1 MIKFD
6 LETLKTRLNLYLCP
20 ILLGASVCYATIYS
34 LYQPSAILYTLI
46 FFFAEVLLYI
56 VFDNIK
62 TKKIL
67 CPIIYGGMLI
77 LSWAASLSL
86 TAIGTRL
93 NKDWMAF
100 MMWFLGS
107 ANIDENQPFFLNA
120 VFIGGGFFLTSI
132 LYYFTQIRYRS
143 PNIMLCILFPFVI
156 YARRNEA
163 MEEIMITIIVSLYLA
178 VIIHNRM
185 FDPAKPANQKVKLK
199 LDRSYIISIA
209 LFVAVTGMITMM
221 IDRPA
226 YRSLL
231 ERNLNSTRFGNIGN
245 TEIGGGRSSGDDFS
259 YTSTPRY
266 NSRDFTDDPLFYLKT
281 DSTDDILYLRRQ
293 TFASFNGDVWEI
305 DRNSIDQKHLY
316 YNGVYDQSNE
326 NVMLFVKEIQRKINS
341 DDTPKKPE
349 LSHYYTGY
357 VYSDSYSP
365 IILPAPFGAYPD
377 EEGSN
382 KIQYQPL
389 EDMTFYR
396 YASGG
401 NVLNKLD
408 DTFTY
413 VPQSSAYEYAASLGF
428 TEEDYLDLLS
438 QAPDYIS
445 KSLIADLESARSKY
459 TSTDNISQE
468 VSELA
473 HRITADCYSDLEK
486 ALVLTEYFSL
496 NNYVYDDEYEPEDK
510 SIDYFIFEG
519 KTGVC
524 TSYAT
529 AMTLMARS
537 IGLPARYVEG
547 YAAFEKDGDRFII
560 RDSYAHAFV
569 EIYIPGT
576 GWLTF
581 DPTVA
586 DYREKPE
593 RSKFKDILPKLIK
606 ILSRIAVMLTVT
618 VLIFLFLLKDRI
630 IERFFRFTQVFRN
643 PKQKTLKLYSNLVKV
658 VGLSTNSDYHT
669 YTVGNMHTYLLDNRG
684 TSPEQLLQLF
694 EKTAYGGYTPTEDDY
709 KKAYKEYKKCYKYIR
724 KPPKKSTN
732 K

>member
-1 MIKFD
+1 MNKIN
-6 LETLKTRLNLYLCP
+6 LETLKTRFSLYLCP

-34 LYQPSAILYTLI
+34 LYQPSSILYTVL
-46 FFFAEVLLYI
+46 FFFAEILLYI

-77 LSWAASLSL
+77 VSWAAVLML
-86 TAIGTRL
+86 VGIGTRL
-93 NKDWMAF
+93 NNDWLAF
-100 MMWFLGS
+100 MLWFFGS

-120 VFIGGGFFLTSI
+120 VFIGGGFFLASI
-132 LYYFTQIRYRS
+132 LYYYTQIRYRS
-143 PNIMLCILFPFVI
+143 PGIMLCILFPFVI

-185 FDPAKPANQKVKLK
+185 FDPSKSDKQKIKFK
-199 LDRSYIISIA
+199 LDRSYIISVA
-209 LFVAVTGMITMM
+209 LFVSVTGMITMM
-221 IDRPA
+221 IERPA

-231 ERNLNSTRFGNIGN
+231 ERNLNSNRFGNIGN
-245 TEIGGGRSSGDDFS
+245 TEIGGDRSSGDDFS

-266 NSRDFTDDPLFYLKT
+266 NPRDFTGDPLFYLQT

-293 TFASFNGDVWEI
+293 TFSTFNGDVWEI
-305 DRNSIDQKHLY
+305 DRNSINNEYLY
-316 YNGVYDQSNE
+316 YNGVYDQSNDDI
-326 NVMLFVKEIQRKINS
+326 MLYVKEIKRKIES
-341 DDTPKKPE
+341 DDTPKNPE
-349 LSHYYTGY
+349 FSQYYTGH

-365 IILPAPFGAYPD
+365 VILPCPFGAYPD

-382 KIQYQPL
+382 KIMYQIL
-389 EDMTFYR
+389 QDLTFYR

-401 NVLNKLD
+401 NVLTKLD

-413 VPQSSAYEYAASLGF
+413 VPQSSAYEFAAALRF
-428 TEEDYLDLLS
+428 TEEDYSDFLS
-438 QAPDYIS
+438 KAPDYIS
-445 KSLIADLESARSKY
+445 KYLKDDLESVRNKY
-459 TSTDNISQE
+459 TSTDNISKE
-468 VSELA
+468 VSDLA
-473 HRITADCYSDLEK
+473 HQITADCYSDIEK
-486 ALVLTEYFSL
+486 ALALSDYFQL

-547 YAAFEKDGDRFII
+547 YAAFEKDGNRFVI
-560 RDSYAHAFV
+560 RDNYAHAFV
-569 EIYIPGT
+569 EVYIPGT

-581 DPTVA
+581 DPTVP

-593 RSKFKDILPKLIK
+593 RSKFKDILPKLLK
-606 ILSRIAVMLTVT
+606 ILSRLAVMLAVT
-618 VLIFLFLLKDRI
+618 VMIFLFILKDRI
-630 IERFFRFTQVFRN
+630 IEGFFRFTQLFRK

-658 VGLSTNSDYHT
+658 VGLSTNSDYHS
-669 YTVGNMHTYLLDNRG
+669 YTVGNMHSYLIENRG

-694 EKTAYGGYTPTEDDY
+694 EKTAYGGYTPTADDY
-709 KKAYKEYKKCYKYIR
+709 KKAYKDYRKCYKYLR
-724 KPPKKSTN
+724 KVPKK
-732 K
+732 KYK